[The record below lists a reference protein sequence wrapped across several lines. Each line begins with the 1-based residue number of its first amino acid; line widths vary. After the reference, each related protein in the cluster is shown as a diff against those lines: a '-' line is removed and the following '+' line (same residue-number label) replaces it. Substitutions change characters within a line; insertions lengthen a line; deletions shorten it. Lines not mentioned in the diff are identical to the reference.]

1 MGKLN
6 RITVYTTLKRTVEFV
21 LKPDDNYCLQ
31 AEEQHLSLQE
41 LEQLIEEN
49 IAVWKGFTNTN
60 DEVTFL
66 QIWRDLYDNINRGI
80 ERARQR
86 GGKEYYKQVNDVLNE
101 MSLPTILENGDY
113 SNTNKIEQVLSKPC
127 PLKNDADFAR
137 IYQFAHHAYQKLDVA
152 QRLSY
157 FPETIVNYIAYTKS
171 PGESIHYLASANPEN
186 AIPAIY
192 CLREEILDNQT
203 DWDRIKQTTLNAY
216 QRVLEKQQLF
226 YEQTLSNANNALTE
240 VKEYVFSEKS
250 KLDSLEQT
258 YREKLKLEAPEELW
272 NTKAKEYSKR
282 ANKYTSFAIALG
294 LLLVASLGIVT
305 PRILAA
311 QDQGHW
317 FSPTVVLIALISF
330 IIYLIRILIKQAQ
343 SSRHLQVS
351 CEEKAAMTRFYQA
364 LIYNEDKENSSIT
377 SDERLLI
384 FKSLFTVIDSGL
396 VKTTDSNS
404 DLETLL
410 SIIRRN

>member
-6 RITVYTTLKRTVEFV
+6 RVTVYTTLKRTVEFV
-21 LKPDDNYCLQ
+21 LNPDDNYCLQ
-31 AEEQHLSLQE
+31 AEERHLSLQE

-49 IAVWKGFTNTN
+49 IAVWKDFSNAK
-60 DEVTFL
+60 DEVIFL
-66 QIWRDLYDNINRGI
+66 QIWRNLYDNIHQGI
-80 ERARQR
+80 EYARQQN
-86 GGKEYYKQVNDVLNE
+86 GKEYYKQVNDVLNE
-101 MSLPTILENGDY
+101 MSLSPISENEIPND
-113 SNTNKIEQVLSKPC
+113 SNKIIRVLSKPC
-127 PLKNDADFAR
+127 PLKDDADFAR
-137 IYQFAHHAYQKLDVA
+137 IYQFAHHAYQKLDA
-152 QRLSY
+152 AHRLSY
-157 FPETIVNYIAYTKS
+157 FPETIVNYITYIKS
-171 PGESIHYLASANPEN
+171 PGESVHYLASNNPEN

-192 CLREEILDNQT
+192 CLREEILDNKT
-203 DWDRIKQTTLNAY
+203 DWDQINQTTLNAY
-216 QRVLEKQQLF
+216 QRVLKKQQLF
-226 YEQTLSNANNALTE
+226 YEQTLSDANNALTE
-240 VKEYVFSEKS
+240 VKEYVFNEKS

-282 ANKYTSFAIALG
+282 ANIYTFFAIALG
-294 LLLVASLGIVT
+294 LLLVVSLGIVT
-305 PRILAA
+305 PRILTA

-330 IIYLIRILIKQAQ
+330 IIYLIRILIKQTQ
-343 SSRHLQVS
+343 SSRHLQVA

-364 LIYNEDKENSSIT
+364 LIYNEDKGSSSIT